1 MHQLNAASIL
11 IRTREGA
18 RAVLQG
24 EDSPVGATASRMRL
38 LLRLNGHTPLYDL
51 ARHEPL
57 EGWLAVAD
65 ELVAAGLA
73 APHDAHQ
80 TRMPSQSQW
89 GDLVELPV
97 D

>member
-11 IRTREGA
+11 IRTRAGA
-18 RAVLQG
+18 HAVLQG
-24 EDSPVGATASRMRL
+24 EPVGLASPRMRL
-38 LLRLNGHTPLYDL
+38 LLRLNGHTPLQDL
-51 ARHEPL
+51 ARQEPL
-57 EGWLAVAD
+57 ESCLAAAD

-73 APHDAHQ
+73 APHDALHA
-80 TRMPSQSQW
+80 RLPSRSQW